1 MSPPKPPSGP
11 PDDPYTDPLSGSD
24 TDAFSQNLSQK
35 VSSGDNFTPLPN
47 QNADIGIGKPPPDAS
62 YYDYN
67 DGGNNLPIILMGI
80 GAVLITAMIAG
91 LVYLAYMKGVE
102 DGQSS
107 MPPLILAEETP
118 VKTPPPEDVTAGR
131 PEEGDLNI
139 YDVLETEENTRSG
152 QEQAE
157 TVTPENELEPGDE
170 ISALFED
177 DLSAEDTSEGDGG
190 LESLMAD
197 VMEVET
203 QTVDSPKTDTAEVVS
218 ADVKTGDAE
227 IADVAS
233 IEDTQSDENLIPL
246 ASPKSEN
253 KAENKVEI
261 SPEQSESVAPLVAVN
276 NYMVQLIS
284 VRTPAEASRE
294 FTRISN
300 KNSEII
306 GNREPLVKEV
316 DLGERGKFY
325 RVNIPGFVTLEAA
338 NAFCAELK
346 ENGQDCLVVKVAQ

>member
-11 PDDPYTDPLSGSD
+11 PNDPFTDPLSGSG
-24 TDAFSQNLSQK
+24 TETLSA
-35 VSSGDNFTPLPN
+35 GDNFTPLSSQMTN

-67 DGGNNLPIILMGI
+67 DGGSNLPIILMGI

-91 LVYLAYMKGVE
+91 LVYLAYMKGLE

-118 VKTPPPEDVTAGR
+118 VKTPPPDEITARR
-131 PEEGDLNI
+131 PEEGGLNI
-139 YDVLETEENTRSG
+139 YDQLEVEDVDASIQENIPS
-152 QEQAE
+152 EA
-157 TVTPENELEPGDE
+157 LSEP
-170 ISALFED
+170 ID
-177 DLSAEDTSEGDGG
+177 DIPAIKDDSMEGDGG
-190 LESLMAD
+190 IESLMAE
-197 VMEVET
+197 VMEVEA
-203 QTVDSPKTDTAEVVS
+203 QTFDNAVAENPE
-218 ADVKTGDAE
+218 ALEGETLE
-227 IADVAS
+227 ETS
-233 IEDTQSDENLIPL
+233 IEESQSEENLIPL

-253 KAENKVEI
+253 KTEI
-261 SPEQSESVAPLVAVN
+261 TPEIVSEVSTNIAPLVTEN

-284 VRTPAEASRE
+284 VRTPAEASKE

-300 KNSEII
+300 KNKLII

-325 RVNIPGFVTLEAA
+325 RVNIPGFVSLDTA
-338 NAFCAELK
+338 NEFCNALK
-346 ENGQDCLVVKVAQ
+346 ENGQDCLVVKVPQ

>member
-11 PDDPYTDPLSGSD
+11 PNDPFTDPLSGSG
-24 TDAFSQNLSQK
+24 TETLSA
-35 VSSGDNFTPLPN
+35 GDNFTPLSSQMTN

-67 DGGNNLPIILMGI
+67 DGGSNLPIILMGI

-91 LVYLAYMKGVE
+91 LVYLAYMKGLE

-107 MPPLILAEETP
+107 MPPLILAEEAP
-118 VKTPPPEDVTAGR
+118 VKTPPPDEITARR
-131 PEEGDLNI
+131 PEEGELNI
-139 YDVLETEENTRSG
+139 YEQLGVEDVDALTQENIPAKQLS
-152 QEQAE
+152 
-157 TVTPENELEPGDE
+157 EP
-170 ISALFED
+170 ID
-177 DLSAEDTSEGDGG
+177 DIPSIKDDRMEGDGG
-190 LESLMAD
+190 IESLMAE

-203 QTVDSPKTDTAEVVS
+203 QTFDNA
-218 ADVKTGDAE
+218 ADDNSEALIGETLE
-227 IADVAS
+227 ETL
-233 IEDTQSDENLIPL
+233 IEESQSEENLTPL

-253 KAENKVEI
+253 KTEI
-261 SPEQSESVAPLVAVN
+261 TPEIVSEVSTNIAPLVTEN

-284 VRTPAEASRE
+284 VRTPAEASKE

-300 KNSEII
+300 KNKLII

-325 RVNIPGFVTLEAA
+325 RVNIPGFVSLDAA
-338 NAFCAELK
+338 NEFCNALK
-346 ENGQDCLVVKVAQ
+346 ENGQDCLVVKVPQ

>member
-11 PDDPYTDPLSGSD
+11 PNDPFTDPLSGSG
-24 TDAFSQNLSQK
+24 TETLSA
-35 VSSGDNFTPLPN
+35 GDNFTPLSSQMTN

-67 DGGNNLPIILMGI
+67 DGGSNLPIILMGI

-91 LVYLAYMKGVE
+91 LVYLAYMKGLE

-107 MPPLILAEETP
+107 MPPLILAEEAP
-118 VKTPPPEDVTAGR
+118 VKTPPPDEITARR
-131 PEEGDLNI
+131 PEEGELNI
-139 YDVLETEENTRSG
+139 YEQLGVEDVDALTQENIPAKLLS
-152 QEQAE
+152 
-157 TVTPENELEPGDE
+157 EP
-170 ISALFED
+170 ID
-177 DLSAEDTSEGDGG
+177 DIPSIKDDRMEGDGG
-190 LESLMAD
+190 IESLMAE

-203 QTVDSPKTDTAEVVS
+203 QTFDNAAVDNSEALIGETLEETL
-218 ADVKTGDAE
+218 
-227 IADVAS
+227 
-233 IEDTQSDENLIPL
+233 IEESQSEENLTPL

-253 KAENKVEI
+253 KTEI
-261 SPEQSESVAPLVAVN
+261 TPEIVSEVSTNIAPLVTEN

-284 VRTPAEASRE
+284 VRTPAEASKE

-300 KNSEII
+300 KNKLII

-325 RVNIPGFVTLEAA
+325 RVNIPGFVSLDAA
-338 NAFCAELK
+338 NEFCNALK
-346 ENGQDCLVVKVAQ
+346 ENGQDCLVVKVPQ